1 MDNRFLKH
9 LNLCMLMEIYLNEKR
24 SLSEKKEAFEYEEIK
39 GIFSGF
45 RLDNLRAGY
54 EESKQLI
61 RWLEKYLL
69 SKCPSIEELQA
80 SLGFK

>member
-9 LNLCMLMEIYLNEKR
+9 LNLCMLMEVYLTEKR

-45 RLDNLRAGY
+45 RLDSLRSGY

-69 SKCPSIEELQA
+69 SKCPSFEELQA